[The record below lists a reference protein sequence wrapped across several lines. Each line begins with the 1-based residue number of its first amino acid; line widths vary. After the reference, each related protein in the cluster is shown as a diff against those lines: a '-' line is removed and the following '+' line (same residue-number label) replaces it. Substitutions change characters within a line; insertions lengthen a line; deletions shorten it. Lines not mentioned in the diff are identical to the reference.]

1 MKNKLILLI
10 YTTLMSASLLF
21 AQSEYKILS
30 RIHLEGDG
38 GWDYLTVDEATNR
51 LFVSHGTMVQVV
63 DLSTGMLAGTIPDLK
78 GVHGIAIAGNLNKAF
93 ISCGRDSSVV
103 VVNLKTLKFMA
114 KVKVTGANP
123 DAILYDPYSHK
134 VLTYN
139 GGSANAT
146 VLDAK
151 TLKVVETIPLDGKP
165 EFSVT
170 DGKGKIYV
178 NNEDKNMVY
187 VINAKTLK
195 VEQKWSITPGEEP
208 TGLAID
214 KVKHRLFSVTDKQMI
229 ILDSETGKVVANVPI
244 GERVDG
250 VVFDPGKKRAYSSNG
265 EGSVTVVEEVNE
277 NEFRVV
283 ETITT
288 QPGARTIGINTKTHR
303 IYLSTAEFG
312 PTPEPTIENPRP
324 RPTIK
329 PGTFTVLEIGYLEG
343 F

>member
-1 MKNKLILLI
+1 MKNKLILLV

-21 AQSEYKILS
+21 AQSEYKILN
-30 RIHLEGDG
+30 RIHLDGDG

-78 GVHGIAIAGNLNKAF
+78 GVHGVAIAGNLNKAF

-103 VVNLKTLKFMA
+103 VVDLKTLKFMA

-170 DGKGKIYV
+170 DGEGKIYV

-312 PTPEPTIENPRP
+312 PTPEPTIENPKP
-324 RPTIK
+324 RSTIK
-329 PGTFTVLEIGYLEG
+329 PGTFTVLEIGYSKG